1 MSYLLDTS
9 VISELSKQIPN
20 EKVIRWLMSVDSDS
34 IWLSVITLLELRV
47 GIESMDEGK
56 RKQRLKVWLEQ
67 DIPAEYFGRILQV
80 TEAIAD
86 KAGCLI
92 VSAKKFSRLEMDA
105 LIAATAMI
113 HDLQVITLDKD
124 FKRFIVPMVEM

>member
-1 MSYLLDTS
+1 
-9 VISELSKQIPN
+9 
-20 EKVIRWLMSVDSDS
+20 MSVDSDS